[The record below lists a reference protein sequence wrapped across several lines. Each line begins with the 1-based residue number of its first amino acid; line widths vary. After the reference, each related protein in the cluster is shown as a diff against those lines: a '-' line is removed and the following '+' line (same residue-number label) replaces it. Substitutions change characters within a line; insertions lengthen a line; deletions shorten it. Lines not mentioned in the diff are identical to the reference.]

1 MLKETLEKIK
11 ASKEELDVQ
20 QQSYWKQILK
30 RWPNIMT
37 KGLRFKITRMEEE
50 LNLLL
55 RMSVKFKTGR
65 IEIPYTP
72 DNGYARSNSDG
83 KHVLVLEKRVSHL
96 HLPYSSNQDYYL
108 MNSDLR
114 LKGDNTIAWDC
125 DEKRYV
131 PSLELSYLRSLSDLN
146 AQCEHPVIKGDKLEM
161 FLKFYR
167 EITAFKAELYGFW
180 LRPNEELK
188 KGYYN
193 SKEQRRIEF
202 TDELFFKLDSIGFEL
217 ESKGSKAWE
226 RVTPKRLVSY
236 SIDNYE
242 RNDSS
247 WDDGD
252 LDLEENDSE
261 FEYSKRGT
269 ELSVFHHQQF
279 SVVVKN
285 WDKFQSLM
293 DENEIIKKNI
303 LDKCNGFIKAME
315 QYTLPWKVLNQIK
328 EI

>member
-11 ASKEELDVQ
+11 ASKEELDANQ
-20 QQSYWKQILK
+20 QLYWKLILK

-37 KGLRFKITRMEEE
+37 KGLRSKITKMEEE

-72 DNGYARSNSDG
+72 DNGYTRTNHAGN
-83 KHVLVLEKRVSHL
+83 HVLILEKRNHGL
-96 HLPYSSNQDYYL
+96 HLPYSSGTDYKL
-108 MNSDLR
+108 MDSDLR
-114 LKGDNTIAWDC
+114 LKGDNVIIWSTD
-125 DEKRYV
+125 KNRYV
-131 PSLELSYLRSLSDLN
+131 DSLKLSYLRSLSDLN
-146 AQCEHPVIKGDKLEM
+146 AKCDHPTIKGDKLEM

-167 EITAFKAELYGFW
+167 EITAFKKELYGFW
-180 LRPNEELK
+180 LKDNEELE
-188 KGYYN
+188 KGRYHPT
-193 SKEQRRIEF
+193 EQRRIDF
-202 TDELFFKLDSIGFEL
+202 TDNLIFKLDSVGFEL
-217 ESKGSKAWE
+217 ESKGSGKWE

-236 SIDNYE
+236 SMDSYE
-242 RNDSS
+242 SRDSN

-252 LDLEENDSE
+252 LDLDEDDTE
-261 FEYSKRGT
+261 FEYSKRGN
-269 ELSVFHHQQF
+269 ELSIYHHQQF
-279 SVVVKN
+279 SNVVKN
-285 WDKFQSLM
+285 WEKFQSLM

-303 LDKCNGFIKAME
+303 ISKCDGFIKSME